1 MRPPAI
7 RAIGGALATTAR
19 FVYPSRM
26 GQNERLMEVMEQIA
40 AGRIAKLICPF
51 CSGAEL
57 AKGEGDYGPVFT
69 CPACRKFIEAPNVD
83 E

>member
-1 MRPPAI
+1 MT
-7 RAIGGALATTAR
+7 IGAGRALATAAR
-19 FVYPSRM
+19 FVYPASM
-26 GQNERLMEVMEQIA
+26 GQQERLMEVMEQIA
-40 AGRIAKLICPF
+40 AGRTAKLVCPF
-51 CSGAEL
+51 CSNGEL